1 MSRVNGG
8 ENASIRNA
16 LLYAIKAYCVNMA
29 ADTKNR
35 LRLILVTDARACL
48 TAASEGILYCRE

>member
-29 ADTKNR
+29 ADTKKPPAFNLGNR
-35 LRLILVTDARACL
+35 CESLPD
-48 TAASEGILYCRE
+48 CR